1 MQRSRILGVA
11 ISAYRV
17 RPSQRPALTA
27 CRVLTQDQ
35 ERGFKTNVLQVR
47 KGDVVE
53 INNTL
58 SVVLKRETSVM
69 GRGTSTVKMDVQ
81 DLITGSKHTER
92 FRSGDTVEVTE
103 LDDHKCRFLYRSD
116 GNLHLMDPESF
127 EMYEIPESMLEE
139 KQIQLLLPDMSVH
152 LSMFQPDPEVPGK
165 PIAVKLPLQAV
176 YQVKEAHPS
185 AAQASKGTLFKN
197 AELENGI
204 KVQVPD
210 FVNIGDKIVVDT
222 ETGKYVKRA

>member
-1 MQRSRILGVA
+1 LIL
-11 ISAYRV
+11 S
-17 RPSQRPALTA
+17 P
-27 CRVLTQDQ
+27 
-35 ERGFKTNVLQVR
+35 
-47 KGDVVE
+47 
-53 INNTL
+53 
-58 SVVLKRETSVM
+58 
-69 GRGTSTVKMDVQ
+69 
-81 DLITGSKHTER
+81 
-92 FRSGDTVEVTE
+92 
-103 LDDHKCRFLYRSD
+103 
-116 GNLHLMDPESF
+116 
-127 EMYEIPESMLEE
+127 E

-176 YQVKEAHPS
+176 YQVKEAHAT

-210 FVNIGDKIVVDT
+210 FVNIGDKVVVDT